1 MWNVPYR
8 FTSLNT
14 WFPAVALFG
23 KDVEPTGSGALLKEV
38 GHWEIRLEGYLLA

>member
-14 WFPAVALFG
+14 WSLAVALFG
-23 KDVEPTGSGALLKEV
+23 KDVEPTGSRALLKEV
-38 GHWEIRLEGYLLA
+38 GHQEVRLEAYRLA